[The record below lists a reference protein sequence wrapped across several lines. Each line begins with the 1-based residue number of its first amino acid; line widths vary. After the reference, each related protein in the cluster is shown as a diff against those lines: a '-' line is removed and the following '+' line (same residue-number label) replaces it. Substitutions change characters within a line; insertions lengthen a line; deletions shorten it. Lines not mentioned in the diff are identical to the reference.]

1 MKKEGHVNANLV
13 PRALRASVGGLAAAL
28 CVVHGPAA
36 GAAPSPGLSAAEVS
50 AGDVTVSWE
59 GRTGMAIRYRGAEAF
74 SRYADEFTVHNR
86 AWTAAHYR
94 SREGRPTGSVT
105 SDGDARVLTIQDADD
120 HFSYTK
126 KVTVRPDSSLSVEFS
141 YRQTGLSDAAL
152 QLGWR
157 PSLGWLSGA
166 AYKTVDGGV
175 TAEGRL
181 TAGHSGKPILWSA
194 LSHMSFS
201 SPAGRLTMTSTYP
214 MTLYDHR
221 DRGQFWLGWD
231 HPLQPGELTEEKV
244 EIRFDPYEDQV
255 EGVGIGGLSW
265 SREVHDGRVRLA
277 VRLSRT
283 PEGPTDLVIR
293 LRCRR
298 ADELAGEASTPVAL
312 TPEPRSVV
320 LELALPAGGTYS
332 ATVDLL
338 RQGEAE
344 PLHSLGPLPVAVSPT
359 LDFYS
364 SLSLYT
370 SEPSIELVATVTE
383 PVPLRNLRL
392 RVDGD
397 SGTLADVDV
406 QSRRCRVS
414 LPVADV
420 PKGLNRLEAYLISGQ
435 EVIGSAVTRF
445 CKAPPKPNE
454 VKIDRGTR
462 GLIVDGRPFFPF
474 GFYVHKGRFYDDP
487 DLPRYVLDLEAPHKF
502 NVICPYH
509 NFDVPF
515 RTQARDGIRAFLDR
529 ADAVGL
535 KVHYDLRNMCCA
547 EPSQETRAA
556 IADDVWAH
564 RDAPSLLCWYLADE
578 PAGQRIPPDRFVD
591 LYAKLK
597 EWDPHH
603 PTTMVFCVPN
613 KAHEYLEAM
622 DILMV
627 DPYPIPNG
635 PVTQVAD
642 TVDLVRNAAGSGMPV
657 WFVPQAFGGG
667 EGWGRE
673 PTPQEER
680 CMTYLAIV
688 HGATGIQYF
697 IRRPPM
703 NNPFVGALWGE
714 IRAMASEIREL
725 TPVLLSPEPPPDVT
739 PVPVDASLHT
749 MARRYQGTAYVV
761 CVNTEKRPR
770 TMALRCAAAPYGG
783 KATVLF
789 EDRSVSVT
797 TEGVIEDMIDSL
809 GVRVYSYPTTHP
821 AEPAPRPENLLKNGS
836 FEDQTNVG
844 YPDYFR
850 VGQGKDVAGRWGTDS
865 GEAAQGFHSLFVRCP
880 TAGQG
885 LSVTSYPM
893 VLGPGAYRVS
903 LQMKADRDGLEATIS
918 VGGGKEPASLGQRI
932 GSEWTRA
939 SLDFLGP
946 DEKRRVHL
954 TIRADTRGVLWV
966 DDVAVVAVPRDGEQ
980 E

>member
-1 MKKEGHVNANLV
+1 MKEEDHVNANLV
-13 PRALRASVGGLAAAL
+13 LRALRASVAGGVLALHA
-28 CVVHGPAA
+28 VSGPATR
-36 GAAPSPGLSAAEVS
+36 AAPSPLLSSAEIS
-50 AGDVTVSWE
+50 AGEVTVRWQA
-59 GRTGMAIRYRGAEAF
+59 RRGMSISYRGVEAF
-74 SRYADEFTVHNR
+74 SAYADEFTVHNR
-86 AWTAAHYR
+86 AWTVAPYR
-94 SREGRPTGSVT
+94 TREGSSRGSVT
-105 SDGDARVLTIQDADD
+105 SAGEARVLTIRDADQ

-126 KVTVRPDSSLSVEFS
+126 TVAVRPDNSLLVELS

-157 PSLGWLSGA
+157 PSVGWLSGA

-181 TAGHSGKPILWSA
+181 TTGHSATPILWSA

-231 HPLQPGELTEEKV
+231 HVLQAGETVEETV
-244 EIRFDPYEDQV
+244 EIRFEPYADQV
-255 EGVGIGGLSW
+255 EGVAITGLTW
-265 SREVHDGRVRLA
+265 SREVQDGRLRVSVGLA
-277 VRLSRT
+277 RT
-283 PEGPTDLVIR
+283 PEGPTDLVTR
-293 LRCRR
+293 LQCRR
-298 ADELAGEASTPVAL
+298 GDELAGEASVPVTLTPKPQPVAF
-312 TPEPRSVV
+312 R
-320 LELALPAGGTYS
+320 LALATGGAYS

-338 RQGEAE
+338 RQGEST
-344 PLHSLGPLPVAVSPT
+344 PLHSLGPLHVAVSPT
-359 LDFYS
+359 LRFYS

-370 SEPSIELVATVTE
+370 TESTVELVATVAE
-383 PVPLRNLRL
+383 PVVLGKLRL
-392 RVDGD
+392 RVDGEN
-397 SGTLADVDV
+397 GTLTDVDV
-406 QSRRCRVS
+406 QTRQCRLSVPAAE
-414 LPVADV
+414 LPG
-420 PKGLNRLEAYLISGQ
+420 GLNRLEAYLISDQ

-454 VKIDRGTR
+454 VKIDRRTR
-462 GLIVDGRPFFPF
+462 GLIVDGKPFFPF

-502 NVICPYH
+502 NLICPYH
-509 NFDVPF
+509 NFGVPF

-535 KVHYDLRNMCCA
+535 KVHYDIRNMCCA

-556 IADDVWAH
+556 IADDIRAH
-564 RDAPSLLCWYLADE
+564 RDAPALLCWYLADE

-603 PTTMVFCVPN
+603 PATMVFCVPN
-613 KAHEYLEAM
+613 KAHEYLAAM

-642 TVDLVRNAAGSGMPV
+642 TVDLVRNAAGPGMPV

-714 IRAMASEIREL
+714 IRKMACEIREL
-725 TPVLLSPEPPPDVT
+725 TPVLLSPEPPPEVT
-739 PVPVDASLHT
+739 SVPADPSLHT
-749 MARRYQGTAYVV
+749 VARRHQGMAYVV

-770 TMALRCAAAPYGG
+770 PMTLRCTAPPYGDE
-783 KATVLF
+783 AAVLF
-789 EDRSVSVT
+789 EDRGVPVS
-797 TEGVIEDMIDSL
+797 TEGVIEDMIDSF

-821 AEPAPRPENLLKNGS
+821 AEPAPRRENLLKNGS
-836 FEDQTNVG
+836 FEQQTNVG

-850 VGQGKDVAGRWGTDS
+850 VGQGKDVAGSWGTDS

-903 LQMKADRDGLEATIS
+903 LQMKADRGGLEATIS
-918 VGGGKEPASLGQRI
+918 VGGGKEPASAEHLVDTAW
-932 GSEWTRA
+932 SRA
-939 SLDFLGP
+939 SLDFIGP

-954 TIRADTRGVLWV
+954 TLRADTRGVLWV
-966 DDVAVVAVPRDGEQ
+966 DDASVVAVAGE
-980 E
+980 EPE